1 MTPAPDVSGRSLE
14 DLYRL
19 DGRVALVTGG
29 ARGIGEAVA
38 RRLAEAGAPVV
49 IGDFRIDHAEET
61 AASIRAAGASAIAV
75 ALDVTDEG
83 SIREGLD
90 EAVARVGPID
100 ILINNAGV
108 MPPPAML
115 VDIDTDEWDRVF
127 AVNVTGLVKVSR
139 EVARRMIDA
148 RNGGVIVNLASTA
161 SYRVPNPGTL
171 TYTASKHAVN
181 AVTKAMAVELG
192 PHGIRVLDVA
202 PTMVETPGIA
212 ELREAAAAQAAAAG
226 RPARIGQTDA
236 FASLPLGRNNVPDD
250 VARVIVFM
258 VSDLAVML
266 TGSTIAIDAGS
277 MVVR

>member
-49 IGDFRIDHAEET
+49 IGDFRIVHAEET
-61 AASIRAAGASAIAV
+61 AASIRAAGASATAV

-83 SIREGLD
+83 SIRKGLD

-161 SYRVPNPGTL
+161 SYRVSNPGTL

-226 RPARIGQTDA
+226 RPATIGQTDA